1 MPSLSNHSPYS
12 LILVDSMNMAGRMD
26 WIDLSFDGHQT
37 GMLYGFAK
45 FVLETKIKW
54 PGARIIF
61 LWEGSNQWRRR
72 KYPFYKANRVKR
84 NRGNAPGEFFSRIN
98 AVRKFLTHLPVDQAT
113 ADGFEADDLAGWFV
127 HSDPGR
133 ILLVSKDQDWWQFVI
148 RDNVEVQYAN
158 QLKTR
163 KDIISALGYAPEIMG
178 VYKAIK
184 GDVSDNIPGV
194 DRFPSK
200 LARMIAVHTT
210 QNGGGPQGVVD
221 AAVAYCEETGNHNWA
236 RKLEKSLDVVTVNM
250 ELTICDPTHIDP
262 ANIEWVEGRPD
273 ETAAINVLLRNGME
287 NLAGR
292 YQEEWNLVGR
302 K

>member
-1 MPSLSNHSPYS
+1 MPSLSDHSPYS

-26 WIDLSFDGHQT
+26 WIDLSFDGHRT

-45 FVLETKIKW
+45 FVLETKVKW

-72 KYPFYKANRVKR
+72 KYPFYKAKR
-84 NRGNAPGEFFSRIN
+84 NRGGDPGAFFSRVN

-113 ADGFEADDLAGWFV
+113 VEGFEADDLAGWFV
-127 HSDPGR
+127 NSEPGR
-133 ILLVSKDQDWWQFVI
+133 ILLVSKDQDWWQFVT

-163 KDIISALGYAPEIMG
+163 KDITADLGYAPETMG
-178 VYKAIK
+178 VYKALK
-184 GDVSDNIPGV
+184 GDASDNIPGV
-194 DRFPSK
+194 ERFPSK
-200 LARMIAVHTT
+200 LARMIAVHTAR
-210 QNGGGPQGVVD
+210 NGGGPQEVVD

-236 RKLEKSLDVVTVNM
+236 RRLDNSLDVVTANM
-250 ELTICDPTHIDP
+250 ELTVCDPSHIDP
-262 ANIEWVEGRPD
+262 SDIEWVEGRPD
-273 ETAAINVLLRNGME
+273 ETAAINALLRNGME
-287 NLAGR
+287 NLSER
-292 YQEEWNLVGR
+292 YQKEWELVGR